1 MLSVYSTERSVF
13 VIRSALEV
21 RCQVA
26 GVGVGV
32 AGGVVIPG
40 WWKVLKGV
48 GCMKSHH
55 LMPSKNDIVLRKKCL
70 FFFSVSGFGLG
81 HVLP

>member
-21 RCQVA
+21 RWQVA

-32 AGGVVIPG
+32 AGVVVIPG
-40 WWKVLKGV
+40 WWKVLTGA

-55 LMPSKNDIVLRKKCL
+55 LMPNKNDMALRKMCL
-70 FFFSVSGFGLG
+70 FFSVSGFGLG